1 MSEKYIDEMIETRR
15 ALHKRPE
22 LGWTEF
28 ETMWHICSH
37 LDQWGIPYVL
47 GTKVINPAFVMGRN
61 ETEVKDAMDEPKSTV
76 YRKRFLK
83 KLKAIRGLPPSLI
96 RVAPV
101 L

>member
-37 LDQWGIPYVL
+37 LDQWVSP
-47 GTKVINPAFVMGRN
+47 TFWA
-61 ETEVKDAMDEPKSTV
+61 
-76 YRKRFLK
+76 RK
-83 KLKAIRGLPPSLI
+83 
-96 RVAPV
+96 
-101 L
+101 